1 MQVDNPSHQVDSTT
15 DFNVNFYKDVNSEG
29 LTLSKAKK
37 YFVQL
42 NGMNII
48 YAYNILKSLLYSENT
63 IASNIIQCQK
73 IVTDELV
80 CNKITTKITQQ
91 NNICGCTIYFDGLN
105 IMLYSETNKISEYKP
120 DYINNLTIPNTF
132 KIIVNTQHIVVVYDN
147 KRIIDV
153 IKSTDKPTYK
163 FVKYKNFTH
172 LTLKSIK

>member
-1 MQVDNPSHQVDSTT
+1 MQVDNPLYTVDETT
-15 DFNVNFYKDVNSEG
+15 DFNINFMKQNETG

-42 NGMNII
+42 NGINII
-48 YAYNILKSLLYSENT
+48 NAYNILKSLLYSENT
-63 IASNIIQCQK
+63 IASNILQCQK

-80 CNKITTKITQQ
+80 CNTITTKITQ

-105 IMLYSETNKISEYKP
+105 IALYSETNKISKYTP
-120 DYINNLTIPNTF
+120 DYITDLTIPNTF
-132 KIIVNTQHIVVVYDN
+132 KIIVNTNHVVVVYDN

-163 FVKYKNFTH
+163 FVKYKHFTH
-172 LTLKSIK
+172 LTLKRIK